1 MSEQVNVFD
10 ASPRLV
16 PSHDN
21 SAYSKPRQLNA
32 LPGRGIRLRRVSN
45 RFMVLCCMAL
55 VSGQGITLSS
65 APTQRIEKARVDRSD
80 QNAGPL
86 YVSAGGREFR
96 VTNKALNAWIVGGGR
111 QVAYSAPDGAGGY
124 ENEGNALHLY
134 DLQSGKERKIL
145 SEYFA
150 IDRVTEV
157 RTRNG
162 KRAFLVE
169 MTDGGL
175 GASHVA
181 VVDPSRG
188 EVFVA
193 SKARL
198 KDRTGDLLVLGFY
211 RDNDWEVLANG
222 KSVQPYRVRRYDLK
236 RLLLRAP
243 IHRVRAP

>member
-1 MSEQVNVFD
+1 V
-10 ASPRLV
+10 
-16 PSHDN
+16 
-21 SAYSKPRQLNA
+21 
-32 LPGRGIRLRRVSN
+32 
-45 RFMVLCCMAL
+45 
-55 VSGQGITLSS
+55 
-65 APTQRIEKARVDRSD
+65 RVDHSD
-80 QNAGPL
+80 KNAGPL
-86 YVSAGGREFR
+86 YVSVGGRERR
-96 VTNKALNAWIVGGGR
+96 VAEKALNAWIVSGGR

-134 DLQSGKERKIL
+134 DLQSGKQRKIL

-162 KRAFLVE
+162 KAAFLVE
-169 MTDGGL
+169 MRDGGL

-181 VVDPSRG
+181 VVDPRRG
-188 EVFVA
+188 EVFIA

-198 KDRTGDLLVLGFY
+198 QDRKGDFLVLGFY
-211 RDNDWEVLANG
+211 RDDDWEILANG
-222 KSVQPYRVRRYDLK
+222 KSVQPYKVQRYDLK

>member
-1 MSEQVNVFD
+1 MMRVT
-10 ASPRLV
+10 
-16 PSHDN
+16 
-21 SAYSKPRQLNA
+21 Y
-32 LPGRGIRLRRVSN
+32 LPVLL
-45 RFMVLCCMAL
+45 LCCVAM
-55 VSGQGITLSS
+55 VSGQHTGDG
-65 APTQRIEKARVDRSD
+65 AAGKRRIEKVRVDHSD
-80 QNAGPL
+80 NGGGPL

-96 VTNKALNAWIVGGGR
+96 VADKALNAWIVSGGR
-111 QVAYSAPDGAGGY
+111 QAAYSAPDGAGGY

-157 RTRNG
+157 ETKNG

-169 MTDGGL
+169 MKDGGL

-181 VVDPSRG
+181 VVDPRRG
-188 EVFVA
+188 EVFIA

-198 KDRTGDLLVLGFY
+198 QDRTDDLLVLGFY
-211 RDNDWEVLANG
+211 RDDDWESLAKG
-222 KSVQPYRVRRYDLK
+222 KSVQPYKVRRYDLK

>member
-1 MSEQVNVFD
+1 VKDS
-10 ASPRLV
+10 ASL
-16 PSHDN
+16 
-21 SAYSKPRQLNA
+21 AAAQE
-32 LPGRGIRLRRVSN
+32 
-45 RFMVLCCMAL
+45 
-55 VSGQGITLSS
+55 
-65 APTQRIEKARVDRSD
+65 RIEKVRVDHSD
-80 QNAGPL
+80 NNGGPL
-86 YVSAGGREFR
+86 YVSVGDREPR
-96 VTNKALNAWIVGGGR
+96 VTDKALNAWIVGAGR

-162 KRAFLVE
+162 KTAFLVE
-169 MTDGGL
+169 MRDGGL

-181 VVDPSRG
+181 VVDPRRG
-188 EVFVA
+188 EVFIA

-198 KDRTGDLLVLGFY
+198 QDRKGDLLVLGFY
-211 RDNDWEVLANG
+211 RDDDWEILANG
-222 KSVQPYRVRRYDLK
+222 KSVQPYKVQRYDLK

>member
-1 MSEQVNVFD
+1 MR
-10 ASPRLV
+10 P
-16 PSHDN
+16 
-21 SAYSKPRQLNA
+21 
-32 LPGRGIRLRRVSN
+32 IRVSN
-45 RFMVLCCMAL
+45 VQFVLLCCTAL
-55 VSGQGITLSS
+55 ISS
-65 APTQRIEKARVDRSD
+65 QEVKDSPLPPAHERIEKVRLDHSD
-80 QNAGPL
+80 KDAGPL

-96 VTNKALNAWIVGGGR
+96 VTDKALNAWIFGDGR

-134 DLQSGKERKIL
+134 DLQSRKERKIL

-157 RTRNG
+157 KTRNG
-162 KRAFLVE
+162 KTALIVE
-169 MTDGGL
+169 MRDGGL

-181 VVDPSRG
+181 VVDPRRG
-188 EVFVA
+188 EVFIA

-198 KDRTGDLLVLGFY
+198 QDRTGDLLILGFY
-211 RDNDWEVLANG
+211 RDDDWEILANG
-222 KSVQPYRVRRYDLK
+222 KSVQPYKVQRYDLK